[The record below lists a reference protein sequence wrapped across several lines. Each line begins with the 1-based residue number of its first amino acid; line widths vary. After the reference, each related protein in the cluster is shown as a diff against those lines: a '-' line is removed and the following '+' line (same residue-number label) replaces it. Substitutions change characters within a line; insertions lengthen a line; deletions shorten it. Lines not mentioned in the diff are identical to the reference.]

1 MTTTAK
7 LTLAQQ
13 RILEAVGKDWRSTQ
27 EVSKIAGIEARLVLG
42 ALYTRGYI
50 ARRRIVPGQM
60 PLEWRLDDGGDVRE
74 VR

>member
-1 MTTTAK
+1 MSTTAK

-13 RILEAVGKDWRSTQ
+13 RVLGAVSEDWRSTH
-27 EVSKIAGIEARLVLG
+27 EVSQIAGIEARLVLNS
-42 ALYTRGYI
+42 LYTRGYI

>member
-13 RILEAVGKDWRSTQ
+13 RVLAAVGEDWRTTR
-27 EVSKIAGIEARLVLG
+27 EVGRIAGMDAATVLG

-60 PLEWRLDDGGDVRE
+60 ALEWRLDDGGDVRE

>member
-1 MTTTAK
+1 MSTTAR

-13 RILEAVGKDWRSTQ
+13 RVFRAVSDDWRSTA
-27 EVSKIAGIEARLVLG
+27 EVSEIAGMRAGITLS

-60 PLEWRLDDGGDVRE
+60 PLEWRLQDE
-74 VR
+74 A

>member
-1 MTTTAK
+1 MSTTAR

-13 RILEAVGKDWRSTQ
+13 RILGAVSEDWRSTH
-27 EVSKIAGIEARLVLG
+27 EVSGIAGIDALLVLG

-60 PLEWRLDDGGDVRE
+60 PLEWRLDDGA
-74 VR
+74 